1 MKIKLLRK
9 VRKNYRIV
17 KNGFNVYWI
26 EKKTWSLIPLYE
38 NICDSWDV
46 KKICILKSRNG
57 SPYDETSYNDTL
69 SLFRKYLHNIYS
81 EYTRKEKIKNIK
93 RNNTNVVWYKK

>member
-26 EKKTWSLIPLYE
+26 EKIY
-38 NICDSWDV
+38 
-46 KKICILKSRNG
+46 
-57 SPYDETSYNDTL
+57 Y
-69 SLFRKYLHNIYS
+69 NIY
-81 EYTRKEKIKNIK
+81 YGIINLI
-93 RNNTNVVWYKK
+93 NYFPWL

>member
-26 EKKTWSLIPLYE
+26 EKKHG
-38 NICDSWDV
+38 V
-46 KKICILKSRNG
+46 
-57 SPYDETSYNDTL
+57 
-69 SLFRKYLHNIYS
+69 
-81 EYTRKEKIKNIK
+81 
-93 RNNTNVVWYKK
+93 

>member
-26 EKKTWSLIPLYE
+26 EKNME
-38 NICDSWDV
+38 
-46 KKICILKSRNG
+46 
-57 SPYDETSYNDTL
+57 
-69 SLFRKYLHNIYS
+69 F
-81 EYTRKEKIKNIK
+81 
-93 RNNTNVVWYKK
+93 NTFI